1 MKVATDENSPLRDI
15 PKEQVLLSIKCFLLE
30 IQNDKC
36 TFESIISKTDLSNYM
51 ETSYRW
57 INCYSHIS
65 FGFHKHLNA
74 SPTIE
79 VSLNFIFYKE
89 MKGTAFF
96 LSKLV

>member
-1 MKVATDENSPLRDI
+1 MKVATDKTSPLRDI

-30 IQNDKC
+30 IHYDKC

-57 INCYSHIS
+57 INFYSHTS

-74 SPTIE
+74 SLTIE
-79 VSLNFIFYKE
+79 V
-89 MKGTAFF
+89 
-96 LSKLV
+96 